1 MSIVYKNG
9 VERSIHDARLQE
21 FLSAGWTEEVKA
33 TVRPRKEKVEASIVE
48 AEPTVVVSGADT
60 TSEQNDSKGE

>member
-9 VERSIHDARLQE
+9 VERTINDARLQE

-33 TVRPRKEKVEASIVE
+33 LVRPRKEKVEASIVE

>member
-1 MSIVYKNG
+1 MKTLYKDG
-9 VERSIHDARLQE
+9 VERQIHDARLQE

-33 TVRPRKEKVEASIVE
+33 TVRPRKEKVEVSMVE
-48 AEPTVVVSGADT
+48 AETTVADSDSVK